1 MRIFHRKAGLAGLFM
16 LVAAAVPLAMSG
28 TAQAVVIP
36 AHGQVYNGD
45 SPRCLDSGTPN
56 GALLFNCS
64 TSPYQQ
70 WVYNSS
76 YEIVGNSPTG
86 CLTEAGPTNGSRA
99 VLETCTGATSQ
110 QWSGNPYGSG
120 EFINFASGKCL
131 DADLGTIGEQGTIVQ
146 VWSCGGASNQIW
158 TFQYPAESINPL
170 PPPKSP

>member
-1 MRIFHRKAGLAGLFM
+1 MVRIFRRKAGLIGLMGLLIAIVPF
-16 LVAAAVPLAMSG
+16 AVSG
-28 TAQAVVIP
+28 TAQAVTLP

-45 SPRCLDSGTPN
+45 SPRCLDSGTPT

-64 TSPYQQ
+64 TSIYQQ

-76 YEIVGNSPTG
+76 DEIVGNSPTE
-86 CLTEAGPTNGSRA
+86 CLSDGTGANGSRA
-99 VLETCTGATSQ
+99 VLVPCTDATNQ
-110 QWSGNPYGSG
+110 QWIGNPYGSG
-120 EFINFASGKCL
+120 EFVNVASGKCL

-158 TFQYPAESINPL
+158 TFQYPASTLP